1 MGGSGASASTKA
13 FEFPRVIFF
22 QNAPCY
28 LLAGLF
34 CLGHLATPLVV
45 AIPGGK
51 ENTFYNASKI
61 SLSDYG
67 FFT

>member
-1 MGGSGASASTKA
+1 MASALTKA

-28 LLAGLF
+28 LLAELF

-51 ENTFYNASKI
+51 KTLFKCAKN
-61 SLSDYG
+61 
-67 FFT
+67 